1 MSKKPISQKRAER
14 EEKENLTL
22 RRVFNAFLLGLAAEC
37 YLLIVYRGYVAGYVD
52 TMLTWYHV
60 LRWGA
65 LAGLIAAVVGG
76 VILYLSKKKTGKK
89 ARTMSTAGSLCLGI
103 GLFLA
108 VSGWIMTLFM
118 DGTGV
123 TAMCILV
130 PVVTVLALVYLLY
143 QHECFLCTTALA
155 CVLFTVWIRGAS
167 AASVTWG
174 VPVIVGAVV
183 GAVLLAAAAALV
195 RKVQQNEGK
204 LKDVR
209 IFSVECDYRIVYA
222 TLGAGLVCVLA
233 ALALPGLTYYVMWVA
248 GILLFAEL
256 VYYTTKLM

>member
-65 LAGLIAAVVGG
+65 VLGLVAAVVGG
-76 VILYLSKKKTGKK
+76 VILYLSKKQTGKK

-130 PVVTVLALVYLLY
+130 PVVTVLVLVYLLY
-143 QHECFLCTTALA
+143 QHECFLCTAALA
-155 CVLFTVWIRGAS
+155 CVLFTVWVRGAT
-167 AASVTWG
+167 ASSVSWR

-183 GAVLLAAAAALV
+183 GAVILAVAAALAEMQEAQPDISGV
-195 RKVQQNEGK
+195 RAGGAAAPRPD
-204 LKDVR
+204 LLRDVGGGHPALR
-209 IFSVECDYRIVYA
+209 R
-222 TLGAGLVCVLA
+222 AGVLHHQA
-233 ALALPGLTYYVMWVA
+233 DVSGGSPRVL
-248 GILLFAEL
+248 
-256 VYYTTKLM
+256 